1 MMWRFKYYLISNV
14 HSKTRSQYLF
24 KVDLFEMYFKS
35 QINTY
40 CFTKFLSFTNY
51 ALKGLY
57 TYLMSLLLLSE
68 EFEIKSRAKNL
79 AKNFNRHLFI
89 INHLN
94 RHRNF
99 KALLNFLTCST
110 SFFAHV
116 KNSCNCNISIVFRA
130 YGVQMSML
138 VLT

>member
-1 MMWRFKYYLISNV
+1 
-14 HSKTRSQYLF
+14 
-24 KVDLFEMYFKS
+24 MYFYAKL
-35 QINTY
+35 NTTY
-40 CFTKFLSFTNY
+40 CFTKFFFLPFTNY
-51 ALKGLY
+51 GLKPLY
-57 TYLMSLLLLSE
+57 TYLMSFLLLSE
-68 EFEIKSRAKNL
+68 EFKIKSRAKNL

-99 KALLNFLTCST
+99 KALLNFLTCSR

-130 YGVQMSML
+130 YGVQISMFA
-138 VLT
+138 LTYNINCTNTIE